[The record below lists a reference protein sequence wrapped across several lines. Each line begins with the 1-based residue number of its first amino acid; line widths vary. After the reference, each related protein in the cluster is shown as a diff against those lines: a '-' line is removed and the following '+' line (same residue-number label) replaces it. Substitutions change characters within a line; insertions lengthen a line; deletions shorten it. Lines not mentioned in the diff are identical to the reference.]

1 MFTALHK
8 EVNKPAN
15 GWTVS
20 PRKFFVRVFM
30 GGVAF
35 YFLPGLLF
43 PALSSFNVLTWFAP
57 RNVVV
62 ANLVRSAPIMYCNLT
77 NRVQFGVASGLGLFP
92 VTFDWAQIAYIG
104 SPLVTPFWAAMNI
117 VAGLVLVMWLAAP
130 VMCMYCARQ
139 CLLTIL
145 NLYRLHERN
154 VLGIHADTISCC
166 LG

>member
-15 GWTVS
+15 GWTIS
-20 PRKFFVRVFM
+20 PRKFFVRVFI

-62 ANLVRSAPIMYCNLT
+62 ANLVRLT
-77 NRVQFGVASGLGLFP
+77 SP
-92 VTFDWAQIAYIG
+92 VLI
-104 SPLVTPFWAAMNI
+104 
-117 VAGLVLVMWLAAP
+117 LALII
-130 VMCMYCARQ
+130 CS
-139 CLLTIL
+139 L
-145 NLYRLHERN
+145 E
-154 VLGIHADTISCC
+154 
-166 LG
+166 